1 MHADSDGTFDGDL
14 LARLETGL
22 PERMLSGEATALFL
36 AGWCFH
42 RREPLTGVELIVGT
56 ERHPADA
63 ERMPR
68 PDVRAAAA
76 VDSGGDAF
84 RSGFWATVPVVAP
97 SAPRTLDV
105 GLEARLAGGGAA
117 RTQLGTIEVVDRP
130 PPTFRPG
137 GAAPILIAV
146 CMATYEP
153 PADLLAVQLDSL
165 RAQTHANWI
174 CLISDD
180 CSSPEGLARLE
191 AAIGGDERFV
201 LSASDRRLGFYRN
214 FERALAMAPAEAR
227 LVALCDQ
234 DDRWHPDKLA
244 SPARRDRRRAA
255 RLQRPAARDAM
266 EARSSP
272 TPSGRVGATTSPTWR
287 RCWSPTRS
295 PAQRRC
301 MRREVVERALPFPNQ
316 PGWQFHDHWIA
327 LVALA
332 PATSS
337 TSIGRSTTTSSIAAQ
352 SSARWRPPSRRE
364 ARPGRASCH
373 ASASGCGRG
382 DPRTSAGTS
391 RLAVQ
396 ARTLLMR
403 CDGLLTA
410 PKRGALERFV
420 AADGS
425 LLALTWLAGRPL
437 RRLAGRGE
445 TLGAEAQLARGILW
459 RRTVSLRAPLRRPHR
474 FAPDASIPPCGPDSF
489 GQRRLR
495 RWRAGTPRRR
505 A

>member
-1 MHADSDGTFDGDL
+1 MPADSDGTFDGDL

-22 PERMLSGEATALFL
+22 PERMMSGEATALFL

-42 RREPLTGVELIVGT
+42 RRDALAGVELVVGT
-56 ERHPADA
+56 ERYPADA
-63 ERMPR
+63 ARMPR

-76 VDSGGDAF
+76 VESGGDAF
-84 RSGFWATVPVVAP
+84 RSGFWATVPVTAP
-97 SAPRTLDV
+97 EAPRTLEV
-105 GLEARLAGGGAA
+105 ALEARLAGGGSA
-117 RTQLGTIEVVDRP
+117 RAQLGEIEVVDKPRP
-130 PPTFRPG
+130 ALRPG
-137 GAAPILIAV
+137 WRGEDLIAV

-180 CSSPEGLARLE
+180 CSSPEGLARIE

-201 LSASDRRLGFYRN
+201 LSASERRLGFYRN
-214 FERALAMAPAEAR
+214 FERALAMAPPDAR

-244 SPARRDRRRAA
+244 TLRAA
-255 RLQRPAARDAM
+255 IGDAQLAYSDQRLVGEGGEVIADTLWEGRRNNFTNLASMLVANTVTGAA
-266 EARSSP
+266 
-272 TPSGRVGATTSPTWR
+272 TL
-287 RCWSPTRS
+287 
-295 PAQRRC
+295 

-316 PGWQFHDHWIA
+316 PGWQFHDHWLA

-332 PATSS
+332 AGDIVYVDRPLYDYVQHRGA
-337 TSIGRSTTTSSIAAQ
+337 ILGQVAAEPL
-352 SSARWRPPSRRE
+352 AGE
-364 ARPGRASCH
+364 ARPGLVSRFRERLRAWRP
-373 ASASGCGRG
+373 AYFCGY
-382 DPRTSAGTS
+382 T

-403 CDGLLTA
+403 CDGLLTKS
-410 PKRGALERFV
+410 KRGALERFV
-420 AADGS
+420 AADRS
-425 LLALTWLAGRPL
+425 PLAFAWLAGRPL
-437 RRLAGRGE
+437 RRLAGHGE

-459 RRTVSLRAPLRRPHR
+459 RRTVGLRAPLRRPHR

-489 GQRRLR
+489 GQKRLR
-495 RWRAGTPRRR
+495 RWRAGTPRRKS
-505 A
+505 